1 MKRTAL
7 ILMMVVAGPAWLAAQ
22 TSVDERR
29 PASADGVVE
38 IENLAGSVKIVG
50 WNEAAVQVTGTLASG
65 AELEFD
71 SSGQR
76 TAIEV
81 EVNDDP
87 MDASS
92 DLEIRVPAGSH
103 VEIEGVRLDVDV
115 TGVSGSVEVETVEGS
130 ITLSGGAREVSLQ
143 SVMGTVEATGSTGRI
158 QAETV
163 NGSVTIRESSG
174 QVEASTVNGA
184 VAVTGGPFDRVA
196 LESVAGSITFE
207 AGLGAQ
213 ARVDIETVSGGA
225 EVFVA
230 PDIKAEFSASTFS
243 GNIENELGIGTIEQE
258 QFVPAKELSF
268 STGDGG
274 ARISIETLSGSIT
287 IRKR

>member
-1 MKRTAL
+1 MKRTAF
-7 ILMMVVAGPAWLAAQ
+7 ILMMVLAGPAWLAAQ
-22 TSVDERR
+22 TPVDERR
-29 PASADGVVE
+29 PAAADGVVE
-38 IENLAGSVKIVG
+38 IENLAGSIKVFG
-50 WNEAAVQVTGTLASG
+50 WDEAAVQVTGTLASG
-65 AELEFD
+65 AELDFD

-76 TAIEV
+76 TTIEV
-81 EVNDDP
+81 EVEDNP
-87 MDASS
+87 LEASS

-103 VEIEGVRLDVDV
+103 VEVEGVRLDVDV

-130 ITLSGGAREVSLQ
+130 ITLGGGAREISLQ

-174 QVEASTVNGA
+174 QVEASTVNGT
-184 VAVTGGPFDRVA
+184 VAVTGGPFERVA
-196 LESVAGSITFE
+196 LESVAGSVTFE
-207 AGLGAQ
+207 AGLAAQ
-213 ARVDIETVSGGA
+213 GRLDIETVSGSA
-225 EVFVA
+225 EIFVA
-230 PDIKAEFSASTFS
+230 PDIKADFSASTFS
-243 GNIENELGIGTIEQE
+243 GNLENELGIGTIEQE
-258 QFVPAKELSF
+258 QFVPAKELTF